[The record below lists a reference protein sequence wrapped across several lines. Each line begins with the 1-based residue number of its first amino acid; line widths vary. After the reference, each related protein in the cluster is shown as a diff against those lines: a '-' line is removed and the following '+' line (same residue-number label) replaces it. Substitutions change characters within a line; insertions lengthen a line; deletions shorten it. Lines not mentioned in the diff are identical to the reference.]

1 MTERDLGIVIPTL
14 DEARHLPRLLED
26 LARLRTP
33 HRVVVVDGGS
43 RDGTRATA
51 RRRGARVVEA
61 PRGRA
66 SQLRAGARILRSPW
80 LLFLH
85 ADVRVPPPARRLLDR
100 WLEADGHGDDA
111 AFFRFRLAGDR
122 WLWRLIEAGQRIRE
136 RVTGL
141 AYGDQG
147 LLVRRGL
154 FESVGGFPDQPLMED
169 VEIVRRLRRR
179 GGVRRLPA
187 AVVASPRRY
196 EREGPVRA
204 VLRNGL
210 LVGLYLAGVAPAILA
225 RWYRSRP
232 PNGDPASKRGGGA
245 DEHEE
250 ASRRPPLDPGGRAP
264 VRVLLV
270 FAKAPVP
277 GRVKTRLARTLGDER
292 AAELYRRIGRSV
304 VDRVRGGP
312 WRTVVVHTPPDAG
325 HAVREWLGGDVELRP
340 QAGGDL
346 GQRMAS
352 AFRWAFDEA
361 GARRVCIVGTDAPA
375 VDRATVE
382 TAFTALDDADVV
394 IGPAADGGYYL
405 LALDRPRDALFRD
418 VPWSTDRV
426 LRRTLRTASEHG
438 LRSRLLD
445 EAVDLD
451 TADDLDRLDAEGI
464 ASVPRADGPGDELRR

>member
-1 MTERDLGIVIPTL
+1 MTDPRLGIVIPTL
-14 DEARHLPRLLED
+14 NEARHLPRLLDD
-26 LARLRTP
+26 LAHLDTA

-43 RDGTRATA
+43 RDGTRTVA
-51 RRRGARVVEA
+51 RGRGARVVEA
-61 PRGRA
+61 PRGRS
-66 SQLRAGARILRSPW
+66 SQLRAGARTLRSPW

-147 LLVRRGL
+147 LLVRRRV
-154 FESVGGFPDQPLMED
+154 FQSVGGFPDLPIMED

-179 GGVRRLPA
+179 GPVRRLPA
-187 AVVASPRRY
+187 AVVSSPRRY
-196 EREGPVRA
+196 EREGPLRA

-210 LVGLYLAGVAPAILA
+210 LVCLHLAGVAPGTLA
-225 RWYRSRP
+225 RWYRSPPPDDSRP
-232 PNGDPASKRGGGA
+232 PTEPAAASHETDGGSQA
-245 DEHEE
+245 PSL
-250 ASRRPPLDPGGRAP
+250 AAGR
-264 VRVLLV
+264 RVLLV

-292 AAELYRRIGRSV
+292 AAELYRRIGRGV
-304 VDRVRGGP
+304 VDRVRDGP
-312 WRTVVVHTPPDAG
+312 WRTVVVHAPPDAAP
-325 HAVREWLGGDVELRP
+325 AVRRWLGDDVELRP
-340 QAGGDL
+340 QASGDL
-346 GQRMAS
+346 GERMAS
-352 AFRWAFDEA
+352 AFGWAFDEA

-375 VDRATVE
+375 VDRSGVE
-382 TAFTALDDADVV
+382 AAFTALDDADVV
-394 IGPAADGGYYL
+394 IGPATDGGYYL
-405 LALDRPRDALFRD
+405 LALDRPREWLFRN

-426 LRRTLRTASEHG
+426 LSRTLRAASEHG
-438 LRSRLLD
+438 LHCRLLD

-451 TADDLDRLDAEGI
+451 TADDLDRLDLGGVSAGLR
-464 ASVPRADGPGDELRR
+464 SKDVGDEPGP